1 MIETARNQ
9 ALHSLLL
16 EPLLVHVCLQV
27 QILILDL
34 MVVILQFVKLFFVPI
49 CLHLQLVLMF
59 PGKVLLTPLRI
70 VLLSL
75 QYLL

>member
-49 CLHLQLVLMF
+49 SLHLQLILMF
-59 PGKVLLTPLRI
+59 PG
-70 VLLSL
+70 
-75 QYLL
+75 